1 MSEFLGARISLISKS
16 DIRYSGVLHSIN
28 SEDSTVSLENV
39 ISYGTEGR
47 KGKPEEEIA
56 PADQIYEYIVF
67 RGSDVKDLR
76 IEETPAPQTAPAIP
90 NDPAILGARPRPV
103 NNNAPQSFAQGPPG
117 PPRGPPQ
124 GPPQQGASG
133 FTPSMPMPPNA
144 GWGGP
149 GGPNGPGPSPR
160 DFPPYQAPSGW
171 YPPQGPGFGPNGPQW
186 NNGNQFY
193 PPGPPQFAPGPNG
206 PPGPPGSVG
215 PVGRMQQPLQQPQQQ
230 QQQQPPETASTEK
243 PKNVAPASS
252 ELEPKSLGHPPAASR
267 AMTKGS
273 SVPPPSTTATTA
285 ATAPVKD
292 ANNTSRISPVVPLP
306 AGLVNKSTTQT
317 VAVVTNKTSESTPQA
332 SLQSATQAARAAV
345 AKAMAGLPSGSQVPS
360 GSTAAGNGSVAVDN
374 LTRKVDEM
382 RVNASHAGLDNK
394 NDYNSNASN
403 QSSYNNH
410 SGNQQYPRRGRGN
423 HFGGY
428 RRMDVPESEFDFAQS
443 NAKFNKEDV
452 VKEAIASGT
461 FEPDMNA
468 SAAVGVAGT
477 HESSSSAASL
487 AGGETNTPAD
497 APVAYSK
504 TRSFFDNISSEAK
517 DRAAAAASSNG
528 GRPGGREW
536 RGEEQRKNVETFGQ
550 GSVDGGYRNNYRGRG
565 RGRGR
570 GGSSRGRGGT
580 GGYRNYNNQ
589 QQQEQQ

>member
-1 MSEFLGARISLISKS
+1 MSEFLGARISLISRS

-76 IEETPAPQTAPAIP
+76 IEETPAPQAAPAIP

-103 NNNAPQSFAQGPPG
+103 NNNAPQPFAQGPPG
-117 PPRGPPQ
+117 PPRGPHQ
-124 GPPQQGASG
+124 GPSQQGGPG
-133 FTPSMPMPPNA
+133 FAPNMPMPPPG

-149 GGPNGPGPSPR
+149 GGPGPSPR
-160 DFPPYQAPSGW
+160 NFPPYQAPSGW

-193 PPGPPQFAPGPNG
+193 PPGPPQFVPGPNG
-206 PPGPPGSVG
+206 PPVPQGSVG
-215 PVGRMQQPLQQPQQQ
+215 PAGRLQQPP
-230 QQQQPPETASTEK
+230 QQPQPPQQLQRPPPEGASSEK
-243 PKNVAPASS
+243 AKGVTPASA
-252 ELEPKSLGHPPAASR
+252 ELEPKSLVHPPAAAR
-267 AMTKGS
+267 ATTTGPTK
-273 SVPPPSTTATTA
+273 PSTSTVPATDAKNVTRF
-285 ATAPVKD
+285 AP
-292 ANNTSRISPVVPLP
+292 AVPLP
-306 AGLVNKSTTQT
+306 TGVNKSTTQT
-317 VAVVTNKTSESTPQA
+317 VAVVTNKTSETTPQA

-345 AKAMAGLPSGSQVPS
+345 AKAMAGLSSGSQAPPT
-360 GSTAAGNGSVAVDN
+360 GAGAGNGSAAVDN

-382 RVNASHAGLDNK
+382 RVNASQASLDSR
-394 NDYNSNASN
+394 NDVNNSTAN
-403 QSSYNNH
+403 QSGYNNH

-423 HFGGY
+423 HFGAQ
-428 RRMDVPESEFDFAQS
+428 RKVEVPDAEFDFAQS

-452 VKEAIASGT
+452 VKEAIASGN
-461 FEPDMNA
+461 FEADMNA
-468 SAAVGVAGT
+468 MAAVG
-477 HESSSSAASL
+477 AAS
-487 AGGETNTPAD
+487 AHGSDSGAFSVGGGEMDVPAD
-497 APVAYSK
+497 APAAYSK

-517 DRAAAAASSNG
+517 DRAATSTG

-570 GGSSRGRGGT
+570 GGFNRGRGG
-580 GGYRNYNNQ
+580 GGNAGYRNYNNNNQ
-589 QQQEQQ
+589 QQQQQPQQ